1 MIAIE
6 ELYNIYNSHPII
18 STDTRNIT
26 RDSLFFALKGENF
39 NGNNFAIK
47 ALENGASFAICDEK
61 TESDSR
67 IIIVEN
73 VLDTLQKLA
82 TYHRNTLK
90 IPFIGITG
98 TNGKT
103 TTKELLYTILKTK
116 YSVLA
121 TRGNLNNHIGV
132 PLTLLSI
139 TNDHEIAIIEMG
151 ANHMGEIADLCKI
164 SKPTHGIITNIG
176 KAHLEGFGSI
186 EGVIK
191 AKRALYDY
199 VIENNGTL
207 IVDSD
212 NELLLMLS
220 ENANRF
226 LYGEKSGNIVG
237 TISINAPLI
246 SVLLEE
252 KDTQINTQ
260 LVGIYNLK
268 NILAAIATGRLFNID
283 LEIIAKALSSYQPQN
298 NRSQLI
304 EGKNNTIIMDAY
316 NANPSSMVESLN
328 NLQNISHNNKVII
341 LGDMLELGT
350 ESTKEHQKIID
361 KIKEMNLSQS
371 ILIGECFSKFP
382 KSETIQAFLSTSD
395 AIQFLEKNPILKA
408 LILVKGSRGLKLE
421 NLLPFIVES

>member
-1 MIAIE
+1 MISIE

-26 RDSLFFALKGENF
+26 RNSLFFALKGDHF
-39 NGNNFAIK
+39 NGNDFAKK
-47 ALENGASFAICDEK
+47 ALENGASYAICDEI

-67 IIIVEN
+67 VIRVEN
-73 VLDTLQKLA
+73 VLKTLQELA
-82 TYHRNTLK
+82 IYHRNTLK
-90 IPFIGITG
+90 IPIIGITG

-121 TRGNLNNHIGV
+121 TLGNLNNHIGV

-139 TNDHEIAIIEMG
+139 TNQHEMAIIEMG
-151 ANHMGEIADLCKI
+151 ANHIGEIADLCEI

-186 EGVIK
+186 EGVIQT
-191 AKRALYDY
+191 KRALYDY
-199 VIENNGTL
+199 VINNHGKL

-212 NELLLMLS
+212 NELLMSLS
-220 ENANRF
+220 ENTDRF
-226 LYGEKSGNIVG
+226 LYGENSGNIIG
-237 TISINAPLI
+237 KISINAPQI
-246 SVLLEE
+246 SVLVEE
-252 KDTQINTQ
+252 KNTQINTQ
-260 LVGIYNLK
+260 LVGSYNLK

-283 LEIIAKALSSYQPQN
+283 IKTIANALSSYQPQN

-304 EGKNNTIIMDAY
+304 KGKDNTIIMDAY
-316 NANPSSMVESLN
+316 NANPSSMNESLN
-328 NLQNISHNNKVII
+328 NLQNISHNNKVLI

-350 ESTKEHQKIID
+350 ESIKEHQKIID
-361 KIKEMNLSQS
+361 KIKKMELSQC
-371 ILIGECFSKFP
+371 ILIGECFFKFP
-382 KSETIQAFLSTSD
+382 KTATINTFQNTSD
-395 AIQFLEKNPILKA
+395 AILFLEKNPILKA

-421 NLLPFIVES
+421 KILPHIHKS

>member
-1 MIAIE
+1 MISIE

-26 RDSLFFALKGENF
+26 RNSLFFALKGDHF
-39 NGNNFAIK
+39 NGNDFAKK
-47 ALENGASFAICDEK
+47 ALENGASYAICDEI

-67 IIIVEN
+67 VIRVEN
-73 VLDTLQKLA
+73 VLKTLQELA
-82 TYHRNTLK
+82 IYHRNTLK
-90 IPFIGITG
+90 IPIIGITG

-121 TRGNLNNHIGV
+121 TLGNLNNHIGV

-139 TNDHEIAIIEMG
+139 TNQHEMAIIEMG
-151 ANHMGEIADLCKI
+151 ANHIGEIADLCEI

-186 EGVIK
+186 EGVIQT
-191 AKRALYDY
+191 KRALYDY
-199 VIENNGTL
+199 VINNHGKL

-212 NELLLMLS
+212 NELLMSLS
-220 ENANRF
+220 ENTDRF
-226 LYGEKSGNIVG
+226 LYGENSGNIIG
-237 TISINAPLI
+237 KISINAPQI
-246 SVLLEE
+246 SVLVEE
-252 KDTQINTQ
+252 KNTQINTQ
-260 LVGIYNLK
+260 LVGSYNLK

-283 LEIIAKALSSYQPQN
+283 IKTIANALSSYQPQN

-304 EGKNNTIIMDAY
+304 KGKDNTIIMDAY
-316 NANPSSMVESLN
+316 NANPSSMNESLN
-328 NLQNISHNNKVII
+328 NLQNISHNNKVLI

-350 ESTKEHQKIID
+350 ESIKEHQKIID
-361 KIKEMNLSQS
+361 KIKKMELSQC

>member
-1 MIAIE
+1 MISIE

-26 RDSLFFALKGENF
+26 RDSLFFALKGDHF
-39 NGNNFAIK
+39 NGNDFAKK
-47 ALENGASFAICDEK
+47 ALENGASYAICDEI

-67 IIIVEN
+67 VIRVEN
-73 VLDTLQKLA
+73 VLKTLQELSI
-82 TYHRNTLK
+82 YHRNTLK
-90 IPFIGITG
+90 IPIIGITG

-121 TRGNLNNHIGV
+121 TLGNLNNHIGV

-139 TNDHEIAIIEMG
+139 TNQHEMAIIEMG
-151 ANHMGEIADLCKI
+151 ANHIGEIADLCEI

-186 EGVIK
+186 EGVIQT
-191 AKRALYDY
+191 KRALYDY
-199 VIENNGTL
+199 VINNHGKL

-212 NELLLMLS
+212 NELLMSLS
-220 ENANRF
+220 ENTDRF
-226 LYGEKSGNIVG
+226 LYGENSGNIIG
-237 TISINAPLI
+237 KISINAPQI
-246 SVLLEE
+246 SVLVEE
-252 KDTQINTQ
+252 KNTQINTQ
-260 LVGIYNLK
+260 LVGSYNLK

-283 LEIIAKALSSYQPQN
+283 METIANALSSYQPQN

-304 EGKNNTIIMDAY
+304 KGKDNTIIMDAY
-316 NANPSSMVESLN
+316 NANPSSMNESLN
-328 NLQNISHNNKVII
+328 NLQNISHNNKVLI

-350 ESTKEHQKIID
+350 ESIKEHQKIID
-361 KIKEMNLSQS
+361 KIKKMELSQC
-371 ILIGECFSKFP
+371 ILIGECFFKFP
-382 KSETIQAFLSTSD
+382 KTATINTFQNTSD
-395 AIQFLEKNPILKA
+395 AILFLEKNPILKA

-421 NLLPFIVES
+421 KILPHIHKS

>member
-1 MIAIE
+1 MISIE

-26 RDSLFFALKGENF
+26 RDSLFFALKGDHF
-39 NGNNFAIK
+39 NGNDFAKK
-47 ALENGASFAICDEK
+47 ALENGASYAICDEI

-67 IIIVEN
+67 VIRVEN
-73 VLDTLQKLA
+73 VLKTLQELA
-82 TYHRNTLK
+82 IYHRNTLK
-90 IPFIGITG
+90 IPIIGITG

-121 TRGNLNNHIGV
+121 TLGNLNNHIGV

-139 TNDHEIAIIEMG
+139 TNQHEMAIIEMG
-151 ANHMGEIADLCKI
+151 ANHIGEIADLCKI

>member
-1 MIAIE
+1 MISIE

-26 RDSLFFALKGENF
+26 RDSLFFALKGDHF
-39 NGNNFAIK
+39 NGNDFAKK
-47 ALENGASFAICDEK
+47 ALENGASYAICDEI

-67 IIIVEN
+67 VIRVEN
-73 VLDTLQKLA
+73 VLKTLQELA
-82 TYHRNTLK
+82 IYHRNTLK
-90 IPFIGITG
+90 IPIIGITG

-121 TRGNLNNHIGV
+121 TLGNLNNHIGV

-139 TNDHEIAIIEMG
+139 TNQHEMAIIEMG
-151 ANHMGEIADLCKI
+151 ANHIGEIADLCEI

-186 EGVIK
+186 EGVIQT
-191 AKRALYDY
+191 KRALYDY
-199 VIENNGTL
+199 VINNHGKL

-212 NELLLMLS
+212 NELLMSLS
-220 ENANRF
+220 ENTDRF
-226 LYGEKSGNIVG
+226 LYGENSGNIIG
-237 TISINAPLI
+237 KISINAPQI
-246 SVLLEE
+246 SVLVEE
-252 KDTQINTQ
+252 KNTQINTQ
-260 LVGIYNLK
+260 LVGSYNLK

-283 LEIIAKALSSYQPQN
+283 IKTIANALSSYQPQN

-304 EGKNNTIIMDAY
+304 KGKDNTIIMDAY
-316 NANPSSMVESLN
+316 NANPSSMNESLN
-328 NLQNISHNNKVII
+328 NLQNISHNNKVLI

-350 ESTKEHQKIID
+350 ESIKEHQKIID
-361 KIKEMNLSQS
+361 KIKKMELSQC
-371 ILIGECFSKFP
+371 ILIGECFFKFP
-382 KSETIQAFLSTSD
+382 KTATINTFQNTSD
-395 AIQFLEKNPILKA
+395 AILFLEKNPILKA

-421 NLLPFIVES
+421 KILPHIHKS

>member
-1 MIAIE
+1 MISIE

-26 RDSLFFALKGENF
+26 RNSLFFALKGDHF
-39 NGNNFAIK
+39 NGNDFAKK
-47 ALENGASFAICDEK
+47 ALENGASYAICDEI

-67 IIIVEN
+67 VIRVEN
-73 VLDTLQKLA
+73 VLKTLQELSI
-82 TYHRNTLK
+82 YHRNTLK
-90 IPFIGITG
+90 IPIIGITG

-121 TRGNLNNHIGV
+121 TLGNLNNHIGV

-139 TNDHEIAIIEMG
+139 TNQHEMAIIEMG
-151 ANHMGEIADLCKI
+151 ANHIGEIADLCEI

-186 EGVIK
+186 EGVIQT
-191 AKRALYDY
+191 KRALYDY
-199 VIENNGTL
+199 VINNHGKL

-212 NELLLMLS
+212 NELLMSLS
-220 ENANRF
+220 ENTDRF
-226 LYGEKSGNIVG
+226 LYGENSGNIIG
-237 TISINAPLI
+237 KISINAPQI
-246 SVLLEE
+246 SVLVEE
-252 KDTQINTQ
+252 KNTQINTQ
-260 LVGIYNLK
+260 LVGSYNLK

-283 LEIIAKALSSYQPQN
+283 METIANALSSYQPQN

-304 EGKNNTIIMDAY
+304 KGKDNTIIMDAY
-316 NANPSSMVESLN
+316 NANPSSMNESLN
-328 NLQNISHNNKVII
+328 NLQNISHNNKVLI

-350 ESTKEHQKIID
+350 ESIKEHQKIID
-361 KIKEMNLSQS
+361 KIKKMELSQC
-371 ILIGECFSKFP
+371 ILIGECFFKFP
-382 KSETIQAFLSTSD
+382 KTATINTFQNTSD
-395 AIQFLEKNPILKA
+395 AILFLEKNPILKA

-421 NLLPFIVES
+421 KILPHIHKS

>member
-1 MIAIE
+1 MISIE

-26 RDSLFFALKGENF
+26 RDSLFFALKGDHF
-39 NGNNFAIK
+39 NGNDFAKK
-47 ALENGASFAICDEK
+47 ALENGASYAICDEI

-67 IIIVEN
+67 VIRVEN
-73 VLDTLQKLA
+73 VLKTLQELA
-82 TYHRNTLK
+82 IYHRNTLK
-90 IPFIGITG
+90 IPIIGITG

-121 TRGNLNNHIGV
+121 TLGNLNNHIGV

-139 TNDHEIAIIEMG
+139 TNQHEMAIIEMG
-151 ANHMGEIADLCKI
+151 ANHIGEIADLCEI

-186 EGVIK
+186 EGVIQT
-191 AKRALYDY
+191 KRALYDY
-199 VIENNGTL
+199 VINNHGKL

-212 NELLLMLS
+212 NELLMSLS
-220 ENANRF
+220 ENTDRF
-226 LYGEKSGNIVG
+226 LYGENSGNIIG
-237 TISINAPLI
+237 KISINAPQI
-246 SVLLEE
+246 SVLVEE
-252 KDTQINTQ
+252 KNTQINTQ
-260 LVGIYNLK
+260 LVGSYNLK

-283 LEIIAKALSSYQPQN
+283 METIANALSSYQPQN

-304 EGKNNTIIMDAY
+304 KGKDNTIIMDAY
-316 NANPSSMVESLN
+316 NANPSSMNESLN
-328 NLQNISHNNKVII
+328 NLQNISHNNKVLI

-350 ESTKEHQKIID
+350 ESIKEHQKIID
-361 KIKEMNLSQS
+361 KIKKMELSQC
-371 ILIGECFSKFP
+371 ILIGECFFKFP
-382 KSETIQAFLSTSD
+382 KTATINTFQNTSD
-395 AIQFLEKNPILKA
+395 AILFLEKNPILKA

-421 NLLPFIVES
+421 KILPHIHKS

>member
-1 MIAIE
+1 MISIE

-26 RDSLFFALKGENF
+26 RNSLFFALKGDHF
-39 NGNNFAIK
+39 NGNDFAKK

-67 IIIVEN
+67 IIRVEN
-73 VLDTLQKLA
+73 VLKTLQELSI
-82 TYHRNTLK
+82 YHRNTLK
-90 IPFIGITG
+90 IPIIGITG

-121 TRGNLNNHIGV
+121 TLGNLNNHIGV

-139 TNDHEIAIIEMG
+139 TNQHEMAIIEMG
-151 ANHMGEIADLCKI
+151 ANHIGEIADLCEI

-186 EGVIK
+186 EGVIQT
-191 AKRALYDY
+191 KRALYDY
-199 VIENNGTL
+199 VINKHGKL

-212 NELLLMLS
+212 NELLMSLS
-220 ENANRF
+220 ENTDRF
-226 LYGEKSGNIVG
+226 LYGENSGNIIG
-237 TISINAPLI
+237 KISINAPQI
-246 SVLLEE
+246 SVLVEE
-252 KDTQINTQ
+252 KNTQINTQ
-260 LVGIYNLK
+260 LVGSYNLK

-283 LEIIAKALSSYQPQN
+283 IKTIANALSSYQPQN

-304 EGKNNTIIMDAY
+304 KGKDNTIIMDAY
-316 NANPSSMVESLN
+316 NANPSSMNESLN
-328 NLQNISHNNKVII
+328 NLQNISHNNKVLI

-350 ESTKEHQKIID
+350 ESIKEHQKIID
-361 KIKEMNLSQS
+361 KIKKMELSQC
-371 ILIGECFSKFP
+371 ILIGECFFKFP
-382 KSETIQAFLSTSD
+382 KTATINTFQNTSD
-395 AIQFLEKNPILKA
+395 AILFLEKNPILKA

-421 NLLPFIVES
+421 KILPHIHKS

>member
-1 MIAIE
+1 MISIE

-26 RDSLFFALKGENF
+26 RNSLFFALKGDHF
-39 NGNNFAIK
+39 NGNDFAKK
-47 ALENGASFAICDEK
+47 ALENGASYAICDEI

-67 IIIVEN
+67 VIRVEN
-73 VLDTLQKLA
+73 VLKTLQELSI
-82 TYHRNTLK
+82 YHRNTLK
-90 IPFIGITG
+90 IPIIGITG

-121 TRGNLNNHIGV
+121 TLGNLNNHIGV

-139 TNDHEIAIIEMG
+139 TNQHEMAIIEMG
-151 ANHMGEIADLCKI
+151 ANHIGEIADLCEI

-186 EGVIK
+186 EGVIQT
-191 AKRALYDY
+191 KRALYDY
-199 VIENNGTL
+199 VINNHGKL

-212 NELLLMLS
+212 NELLMSLS
-220 ENANRF
+220 ENTDRF
-226 LYGEKSGNIVG
+226 LYGENSGNIIG
-237 TISINAPLI
+237 KISINAPQI
-246 SVLLEE
+246 SVLVEE
-252 KDTQINTQ
+252 KNTQINTQ
-260 LVGIYNLK
+260 LVGSYNLK

-283 LEIIAKALSSYQPQN
+283 IKTIANALSSYQPQN

-304 EGKNNTIIMDAY
+304 KGKDNTIIMDAY
-316 NANPSSMVESLN
+316 NANPSSMNESLN
-328 NLQNISHNNKVII
+328 NLQNISHNNKVLI

-350 ESTKEHQKIID
+350 ESIKEHQKIID
-361 KIKEMNLSQS
+361 KIKKMELSQC
-371 ILIGECFSKFP
+371 ILIGECFFKFP
-382 KSETIQAFLSTSD
+382 KTATINTFQNTSD
-395 AIQFLEKNPILKA
+395 AILFLEKNPILKA

-421 NLLPFIVES
+421 KILPHIHKS

>member
-1 MIAIE
+1 MIAIA
-6 ELYNIYNSHPII
+6 ELYNIYKAHPQI
-18 STDTRNIT
+18 STDTRNIISG
-26 RDSLFFALKGENF
+26 SLFFALKGENF

-212 NELLLMLS
+212 NELLMSLS
-220 ENANRF
+220 ENTDRF
-226 LYGEKSGNIVG
+226 LYGENSGNIIG
-237 TISINAPLI
+237 KISINAPQI
-246 SVLLEE
+246 SVLVEE
-252 KDTQINTQ
+252 KNTQINTQ
-260 LVGIYNLK
+260 LVGSYNLK

-283 LEIIAKALSSYQPQN
+283 METIANALSSYQPQN

-304 EGKNNTIIMDAY
+304 KGKDNTIIMDAY
-316 NANPSSMVESLN
+316 NANPSSMNESLN
-328 NLQNISHNNKVII
+328 NLQNISHNNKVLI

-350 ESTKEHQKIID
+350 ESIKEHQKIID
-361 KIKEMNLSQS
+361 KIKKMELSQC
-371 ILIGECFSKFP
+371 ILIGECFFKFP
-382 KSETIQAFLSTSD
+382 KTATINTFQNTSD
-395 AIQFLEKNPILKA
+395 AILFLEKNPILKA

-421 NLLPFIVES
+421 KILPHIHKS

>member
-1 MIAIE
+1 MISIE

-26 RDSLFFALKGENF
+26 RNSLFFALKGDHF
-39 NGNNFAIK
+39 NGNDFAKK
-47 ALENGASFAICDEK
+47 ALENGASYAICDEI

-67 IIIVEN
+67 VIRVEN
-73 VLDTLQKLA
+73 VLKTLQELSI
-82 TYHRNTLK
+82 YHRNTLK
-90 IPFIGITG
+90 IPIIGITG

-121 TRGNLNNHIGV
+121 TLGNLNNHIGV

-139 TNDHEIAIIEMG
+139 TNQHEMAIIEMG
-151 ANHMGEIADLCKI
+151 ANHIGEIADLCEI

-186 EGVIK
+186 EGVIQT
-191 AKRALYDY
+191 KRALYDY
-199 VIENNGTL
+199 VINNHGKL

-212 NELLLMLS
+212 NELLMSLS
-220 ENANRF
+220 ENTYRF
-226 LYGEKSGNIVG
+226 LYGENSGNIIG
-237 TISINAPLI
+237 KISINAPQI
-246 SVLLEE
+246 SVLVEE
-252 KDTQINTQ
+252 KNTQINTQ
-260 LVGIYNLK
+260 LVGSYNLK

-283 LEIIAKALSSYQPQN
+283 METIANALSSYQPQN

-304 EGKNNTIIMDAY
+304 KGKDNTIIMDAY
-316 NANPSSMVESLN
+316 NANPSSMNESLN
-328 NLQNISHNNKVII
+328 NLQNISHNNKVLI

-350 ESTKEHQKIID
+350 ESIKEHQKIID
-361 KIKEMNLSQS
+361 KIKKMELSQC
-371 ILIGECFSKFP
+371 ILIGECFFKFP
-382 KSETIQAFLSTSD
+382 KTATINTFQNTSD
-395 AIQFLEKNPILKA
+395 AILFLEKNPILKA

-421 NLLPFIVES
+421 KILPHIHKS

>member
-1 MIAIE
+1 MISIE

-26 RDSLFFALKGENF
+26 RDSLFFALKGDHF
-39 NGNNFAIK
+39 NGNDFAKK
-47 ALENGASFAICDEK
+47 ALENGASYAICDEI

-67 IIIVEN
+67 VIRVEN
-73 VLDTLQKLA
+73 VLKTLQELA
-82 TYHRNTLK
+82 IYHRNTLK
-90 IPFIGITG
+90 IPIIGITG